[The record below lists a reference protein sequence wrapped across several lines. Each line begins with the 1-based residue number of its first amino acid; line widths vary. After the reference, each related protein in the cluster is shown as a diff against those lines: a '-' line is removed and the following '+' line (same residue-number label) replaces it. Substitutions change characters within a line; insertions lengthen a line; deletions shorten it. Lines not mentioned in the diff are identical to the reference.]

1 MSAAKPKRSARS
13 PRRKAGRTAVR
24 KAKRKVAFRLVVE
37 AQEMLVTYEPNWSA
51 GEYAFGHFEFKS
63 PYKPPR
69 RIAIS
74 ETGYHSHF
82 APMDEI
88 KASESPEA
96 YARAFVLSVLDASR
110 KGASR
115 TTNREQLSLF

>member
-1 MSAAKPKRSARS
+1 VSARKPRHT
-13 PRRKAGRTAVR
+13 PRRKAGSKAAKKTKRTIC
-24 KAKRKVAFRLVVE
+24 FRLVVE
-37 AQEMLVTYEPNWSA
+37 AQEMLVTYEPNWSE
-51 GEYAFGHFEFKS
+51 GVYPMGHFEFKS
-63 PYKPPR
+63 PHKPPR

-82 APMDEI
+82 AAMEEV
-88 KASESPEA
+88 KAYESPEA

-115 TTNREQLSLF
+115 TTNRKQLSLF